1 MTDDRT
7 AFRAALPDGG
17 RLLGLDVGTKTVGM
31 ALCDAQWTIATAAET
46 IERRKFSKDLE
57 RIKTVIVDQFV
68 SGFVVGLPLNLDGSQ
83 SKQTQAAKS
92 FAQNLRP
99 VGLPILLWDERW
111 STQAVTRDL
120 IAADVSRKR
129 RSQVVDQMAA
139 AYILQGAI
147 DGLAAIE

>member
-31 ALCDAQWTIATAAET
+31 ALCDAQWMIATAAET

-57 RIKTVIVDQFV
+57 RIKAVVEQQYV
-68 SGFVVGLPLNLDGSQ
+68 AGFVVGLPLNLDGSQ

-129 RSQVVDQMAA
+129 RSEVVDQMAA

-147 DGLAAIE
+147 DGLAAVE